1 MTGRVACR
9 TVPGAVSAL
18 TAPTAPTAP
27 GDPARPYRPTLAPGV
42 PGWVRTV
49 VPALIAGVF
58 QVAVTSVAGPHQHD
72 VVQVDGWAVALLL
85 GGPVALL
92 FRRRWPEAALVGAFV
107 PTMAYWLTDYPRGPV
122 FLALIVAYVNAVMR
136 GRSRL
141 AWASLVAG
149 WVIGAW
155 IAPLT
160 HDEAWPDWGAA
171 VGIGTW
177 LLVLAVGTELIR
189 SRLERSAQEAA
200 ARAEEARRRASEER
214 LRIAQELHDVL
225 AHNISLISVQS
236 GVALHLLD
244 EHPEQARPALT
255 AINEASRAALGEL
268 RSVLDVLRAG
278 ASAPLQP
285 AAGLAELGRLV
296 ERTRAT
302 GLAVTLDIDG
312 LDPGVG
318 AGTGADAGAAPLP
331 AGVDLAAYRVVQEAL
346 TNVVRHAAATRV
358 TVRVTREPG
367 ELVVQV
373 DDDGRDADPA
383 PGGSGPEVGQRV
395 GRGIAGMRERVHAL
409 DGTFAAGPR
418 PGRGFRVR
426 AQFPLQDGAR

>member
-1 MTGRVACR
+1 MTFRVACR

-18 TAPTAPTAP
+18 TAPTPTTAP
-27 GDPARPYRPTLAPGV
+27 GGSAPPYRTLAPGV
-42 PGWVRTV
+42 PGWVRAL

-58 QVAVTSVAGPHQHD
+58 QVAVTTVAGRHQPD

-85 GGPVALL
+85 AGPVALL
-92 FRRRWPEAALVGAFV
+92 FRRGHPEAALVGAFV

-122 FLALIVAYVNAVMR
+122 FLALGAAYVNAVMR

-149 WVIGAW
+149 WVITAW
-155 IAPLT
+155 ISPLT

-171 VGIGTW
+171 AGIGAW

-189 SRLERSAQEAA
+189 SRLERSAQAAA
-200 ARAEEARRRASEER
+200 ARAEEARRRASDER

-285 AAGLAELGRLV
+285 TAGLAELGPLI

-302 GLAVTLDIDG
+302 GLDVTLDTDR
-312 LDPGVG
+312 LDV
-318 AGTGADAGAAPLP
+318 GADAVPLP

-358 TVRVTREPG
+358 VVRVTRAPG

-373 DDDGRDADPA
+373 DDDGRGAEHPPGVPPPA
-383 PGGSGPEVGQRV
+383 G
-395 GRGIAGMRERVHAL
+395 GRGLVGMRERAAAL
-409 DGTFAAGPR
+409 GGEVEAGPR

-426 AQFPLQDGAR
+426 ARFALGSDA

>member
-302 GLAVTLDIDG
+302 GLAVTLDTDG
-312 LDPGVG
+312 LDVDVG
-318 AGTGADAGAAPLP
+318 AGAGADAGAAPLP

-358 TVRVTREPG
+358 TVRVTRAPG

-373 DDDGRDADPA
+373 DDDGRGAEHPPGAPLPA
-383 PGGSGPEVGQRV
+383 G
-395 GRGIAGMRERVHAL
+395 GRGLIGMRERAAAL
-409 DGTFAAGPR
+409 GGEVEAGPR

-426 AQFPLQDGAR
+426 ARFPLGGDA

>member
-18 TAPTAPTAP
+18 TAPTAPSAP
-27 GDPARPYRPTLAPGV
+27 GGSAPRYRPLAPGV
-42 PGWVRTV
+42 PGWVRAL

-58 QVAVTSVAGPHQHD
+58 QVAVTTVAGRHQAD

-85 GGPVALL
+85 AGPVALL
-92 FRRRWPEAALVGAFV
+92 FRRRHPEAALVGAFV

-122 FLALIVAYVNAVMR
+122 FLALVVAYVNAVMR

-149 WVIGAW
+149 WVITAW

-171 VGIGTW
+171 AAIGAW
-177 LLVLAVGTELIR
+177 LLVLAVGTELVR

-285 AAGLAELGRLV
+285 AAGLAELGPLV

-302 GLAVTLDIDG
+302 GLDVTLDTDG
-312 LDPGVG
+312 LDVG
-318 AGTGADAGAAPLP
+318 TDAGAGAVPLP

-358 TVRVTREPG
+358 AVRVTRAPG

-373 DDDGRDADPA
+373 DDDGRGAEHPPGAPLPA
-383 PGGSGPEVGQRV
+383 G
-395 GRGIAGMRERVHAL
+395 GRGLVGMRERAAAL
-409 DGTFAAGPR
+409 GGEVEAGPR

-426 AQFPLQDGAR
+426 ARFRLGGDA

>member
-1 MTGRVACR
+1 
-9 TVPGAVSAL
+9 
-18 TAPTAPTAP
+18 
-27 GDPARPYRPTLAPGV
+27 
-42 PGWVRTV
+42 
-49 VPALIAGVF
+49 
-58 QVAVTSVAGPHQHD
+58 
-72 VVQVDGWAVALLL
+72 
-85 GGPVALL
+85 
-92 FRRRWPEAALVGAFV
+92 
-107 PTMAYWLTDYPRGPV
+107 
-122 FLALIVAYVNAVMR
+122 
-136 GRSRL
+136 
-141 AWASLVAG
+141 
-149 WVIGAW
+149 
-155 IAPLT
+155 
-160 HDEAWPDWGAA
+160 
-171 VGIGTW
+171 
-177 LLVLAVGTELIR
+177 
-189 SRLERSAQEAA
+189 
-200 ARAEEARRRASEER
+200 
-214 LRIAQELHDVL
+214 VL

-318 AGTGADAGAAPLP
+318 AGAGADAGAAPLP

-358 TVRVTREPG
+358 TVRVTRAPG

-373 DDDGRDADPA
+373 DDDGRGAEHPPGAPPPA
-383 PGGSGPEVGQRV
+383 G
-395 GRGIAGMRERVHAL
+395 GRGLVGMRERAAAL
-409 DGTFAAGPR
+409 GGEVEAGPR

-426 AQFPLQDGAR
+426 ARFRLGGDA

>member
-27 GDPARPYRPTLAPGV
+27 GDPARPYRPSLAAGV
-42 PGWVRTV
+42 PGWVRAL

-58 QVAVTSVAGPHQHD
+58 QVGVTTVAGRHQPD

-85 GGPVALL
+85 AGPVALL
-92 FRRRWPEAALVGAFV
+92 FRRRHPEAVLLGAFV

-122 FLALIVAYVNAVMR
+122 FLALVVAYVNAVMR

-149 WVIGAW
+149 WVITAW

-171 VGIGTW
+171 AAIGAW

-312 LDPGVG
+312 LDVDVG
-318 AGTGADAGAAPLP
+318 AGADADAAPLP

-358 TVRVTREPG
+358 TVRVTRAPG

-373 DDDGRDADPA
+373 DDDGRGAEHPPGAPLPA
-383 PGGSGPEVGQRV
+383 G
-395 GRGIAGMRERVHAL
+395 GRGLVGMRERATAL
-409 DGTFAAGPR
+409 GGEVEAGPR

-426 AQFPLQDGAR
+426 ARFPLGGDA